1 MKSILIILFSL
12 LMVNGEAILFDFN
25 SSETSGR
32 WYTVND
38 DVMGG
43 ISNSNMMLND
53 DGTATFRGEVSLEN
67 NGGFASVRARI
78 SAGDESD
85 FKGVILRLKGDGN
98 IYSIRFRTNQNF
110 DGYAYQAKIETKKDQ
125 WKEFKVPFKD
135 FTPTFRG
142 YTLSGKPA
150 LESKDIAQ
158 IGILIADK
166 QSGEFEIDMDWI
178 KFYN

>member
-1 MKSILIILFSL
+1 MKTIIIILFSL
-12 LMVNGEAILFDFN
+12 LIVNGETILFDFN

-32 WYTVND
+32 WFTVND

-53 DGTATFRGEVSLEN
+53 NGTATFRGQVSLEN
-67 NGGFASVRARI
+67 NGGFASIR
-78 SAGDESD
+78 SAIDASFESD
-85 FKGVILRLKGDGN
+85 LKGVIFRLKGDGN

-110 DGYAYQAKIETKKDQ
+110 DGYAYQAKIETEKDK
-125 WKEFKVPFKD
+125 WKEFKVPFKE
-135 FTPTFRG
+135 FAPTFRG
-142 YTLSGKPA
+142 YTLRDKPA

-166 QSGEFEIDMDWI
+166 QSGHFEINIDWI

>member
-1 MKSILIILFSL
+1 MLT
-12 LMVNGEAILFDFN
+12 VNGETILFDFN

-43 ISNSNMMLND
+43 ISKSNMVLND
-53 DGTATFRGEVSLEN
+53 DGTATFRGQVSLEN
-67 NGGFASVRARI
+67 NGGFASIRAAI
-78 SAGDESD
+78 DSSFESD
-85 FKGVILRLKGDGN
+85 FKGVTLRVKGDGS

-110 DGYAYQAKIETKKDQ
+110 DGYAYQAKIKTEKDQ
-125 WKEFKVPFKD
+125 WKEFKLPFNE
-135 FTPTFRG
+135 FVPTFRG
-142 YTLSGKPA
+142 YTLRDKPA
-150 LESKDIAQ
+150 LTSKDIAQ

-166 QSGEFEIDMDWI
+166 QSGDFEIDLEWI